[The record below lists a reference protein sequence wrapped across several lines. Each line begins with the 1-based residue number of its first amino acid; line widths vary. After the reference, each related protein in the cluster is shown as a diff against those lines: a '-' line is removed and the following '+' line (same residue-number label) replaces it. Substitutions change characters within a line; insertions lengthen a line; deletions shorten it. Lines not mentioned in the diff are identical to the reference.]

1 MNNLKQNAQTAVKW
15 SAILTFGNQC
25 VSFLISVILAR
36 LLTPSDYGLVGTIS
50 IFIEISG
57 IFVTGGLS
65 MALIRKIDR
74 TQTDLATVFYYN
86 TAVSILIY
94 LVLYT
99 SAPFIASY
107 FNEPLLTEITRISG
121 LTLIIGALGAVHGTL
136 LHANMEFKKQTI
148 FSIPIFIISGII
160 GIFLAYMGYGVWALV
175 LQGFLSSVLTTVAL
189 WYFVPWKP
197 SLEFSWKS
205 FHSTFGFGCKL
216 MISSL
221 LDSCYRNAYQFVI
234 AKRFSAADLGYYTRA
249 NTMARLPMS
258 SLYSIISKVTYPLM
272 SQIQDNDEQLQHVF
286 RRILRMMAYIIL
298 PCMLLLVLTASPL
311 VSALLTEKWLPCV
324 PFLQILSLSLA
335 LTPMNALNLNLLQAK
350 GRSDLFLRL
359 EVWKKILGVLILCA
373 TIPFGIFFMCC
384 GLLLLSILE
393 LGINSYYTKRLIQY
407 GIKKQIKDI
416 LPIIGLSIASFFCAL
431 PAFYIT
437 ENPFFI
443 LAMSSCIYIAIFI
456 LLSLFFRFQEIYDL
470 KNMVLNK

>member
-1 MNNLKQNAQTAVKW
+1 
-15 SAILTFGNQC
+15 
-25 VSFLISVILAR
+25 
-36 LLTPSDYGLVGTIS
+36 
-50 IFIEISG
+50 
-57 IFVTGGLS
+57 
-65 MALIRKIDR
+65 
-74 TQTDLATVFYYN
+74 
-86 TAVSILIY
+86 
-94 LVLYT
+94 
-99 SAPFIASY
+99 
-107 FNEPLLTEITRISG
+107 
-121 LTLIIGALGAVHGTL
+121 
-136 LHANMEFKKQTI
+136 
-148 FSIPIFIISGII
+148 
-160 GIFLAYMGYGVWALV
+160 
-175 LQGFLSSVLTTVAL
+175 
-189 WYFVPWKP
+189 
-197 SLEFSWKS
+197 
-205 FHSTFGFGCKL
+205 
-216 MISSL
+216 
-221 LDSCYRNAYQFVI
+221 
-234 AKRFSAADLGYYTRA
+234 
-249 NTMARLPMS
+249 
-258 SLYSIISKVTYPLM
+258 M

-324 PFLQILSLSLA
+324 PFLQILSLSLS

-470 KNMVLNK
+470 KTWFLINKIIPYGPYPFHNHPGLQHFGIFREMRRIRIEAKRGNGNYFD